1 MSRPSSGACT
11 ETSDDVTVISAGPV
25 GQSVAVGSRPGDR
38 SAAAWFESDGRLADD
53 RAPIVH

>member
-25 GQSVAVGSRPGDR
+25 GQSVA
-38 SAAAWFESDGRLADD
+38 D
-53 RAPIVH
+53 RARARVEGRCDATSRQR